1 MARLLILRHG
11 KQNWYRKQDATLIV
25 NWLNGVKETV
35 LIWPDISKAI
45 LTIPDVIL
53 VSPAVRTIE
62 SAEWVMKEW
71 SQQPEYIIDERIY
84 NASSD
89 TLFDLIHEHA
99 GDTST
104 VMIIGHNPGMILL
117 CHDLIAEDGNQAGK
131 DVNDYPTATLADMV
145 FDLDQFKDLERESGK
160 LLSLIR
166 PRDMV
171 KVDDKGRLN

>member
-11 KQNWYRKQDATLIV
+11 KTELVSDTGRDFDRKLVERGKRNCTDMARYIK
-25 NWLNGVKETV
+25 GH
-35 LIWPDISKAI
+35 
-45 LTIPDVIL
+45 LTIPDIVL
-53 VSPAVRTIE
+53 VSAAARTIE

-71 SQQPEYIIDERIY
+71 TKQPEYIVDERIY
-84 NASSD
+84 NASSE

-99 GDTST
+99 GAAST
-104 VMIIGHNPGMILL
+104 AMIIGHNPGMILL
-117 CHDLIAEDGNQAGK
+117 CHDLMAEDGNQAGQ
-131 DVNDYPTATLADMV
+131 DINDFPTATLADMV

-171 KVDDKGRLN
+171 KVDNKGRLN